1 MKLSSQEHIVP
12 GESFLDRLKYLR
24 DCGIQGVEL
33 TLGDQGVMLGSLRH
47 RVDEILDGCTSTGVA
62 PSIITT
68 KVFDLLDVDPAKR
81 QSAMNEVRDALDVAA
96 RVGAL
101 GVCIVPRF
109 GPPSLPDLSPLAT
122 AWDLE
127 HQLFVL
133 EIKELAQQAERLGVC
148 IVLEP
153 LHRYLV
159 KFLRTVGHAKRICE
173 EVGSPALRILV
184 DNFQIYNEEVTV
196 EGAIRLGGDL
206 VAHVHISDNNRR
218 LPPQGSTDFVAIIS
232 ALRDIGYR
240 GFLSF
245 ECDVAGA
252 PLEPQFR
259 EATQCMKNLLIK
271 AGVGL

>member
-1 MKLSSQEHIVP
+1 MKLSSQEHIIP
-12 GESFLDRLKYLR
+12 GDSFLDRLKYLR
-24 DCGIQGVEL
+24 GCGVPGVEL
-33 TLGDQGVMLGSLRH
+33 TLGDRGVMLGTLRH
-47 RVDEILDGCTSTGVA
+47 RVDEILNGCTSTGVA

-68 KVFDLLDVDPAKR
+68 KVFDLLDADPGKR

-101 GVCIVPRF
+101 GVCVVPRF

-122 AWDLE
+122 AWELE
-127 HQLFVL
+127 HQLFVR
-133 EIKELAQQAERLGVC
+133 EMKELAEQAERLGVF

-159 KFLRTVGHAKRICE
+159 KFLRTVGHAKQICE
-173 EVGSPALRILV
+173 DVRSPALKILV

-196 EGAIRLGGDL
+196 EGAIRLGGAL
-206 VAHVHISDNNRR
+206 VGHVHISDNNRR
-218 LPPQGSTDFVAIIS
+218 LPPQGSTDFVPIIS
-232 ALRDIGYR
+232 ALNDIGYN

-245 ECDVAGA
+245 ECDTAGA

-259 EATQCMKNLLIK
+259 EATQCMQSLLAK

>member
-12 GESFLDRLKYLR
+12 GDTFLERLKYLR
-24 DCGIQGVEL
+24 DCGVPGVEL
-33 TLGDQGVMLGSLRH
+33 TLGDRGVMLGSLRH
-47 RVDEILDGCTSTGVA
+47 RVDEILDGCTSTGIA

-68 KVFDLLDVDPAKR
+68 KVFDLLDADPMKR
-81 QSAMNEVRDALDVAA
+81 RSAMDEVRDALDVAS
-96 RVGAL
+96 RIGAL
-101 GVCIVPRF
+101 GVCVVPRF
-109 GPPSLPDLSPLAT
+109 GPPSLPDLSPHAT
-122 AWDLE
+122 AWELE

-133 EIKELAQQAERLGVC
+133 EMKELAQQAERLGVY

-159 KFLRTVGHAKRICE
+159 KFLRTVGHAKQICE
-173 EVGSPALRILV
+173 DVESTALKILV
-184 DNFQIYNEEVTV
+184 DNFQIYHEEVTI

-218 LPPQGSTDFVAIIS
+218 LPPQGSTDFAPIIS
-232 ALRDIGYR
+232 ALQDIGYN

-245 ECDVAGA
+245 ECDTAGA

-259 EATQCMKNLLIK
+259 EAVKFMQSLLTK
-271 AGVGL
+271 TGVGL